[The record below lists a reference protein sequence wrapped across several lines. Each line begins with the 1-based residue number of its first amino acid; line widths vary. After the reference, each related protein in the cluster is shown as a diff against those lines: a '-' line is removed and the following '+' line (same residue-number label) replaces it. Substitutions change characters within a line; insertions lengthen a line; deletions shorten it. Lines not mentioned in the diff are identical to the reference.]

1 MTEPTPF
8 DGPPPRRETG
18 PTGPRP
24 IDAVPML
31 TTVGRWER
39 LRRDHEQTLWTNLI
53 AIALGFWLV
62 TSPAAFGYESGP
74 MVVSDIASGT
84 AVILLGMLSLAAQ
97 RFWAS
102 WAVALVGIW
111 VLVAPLVFWAPDA
124 AAFANGLLAGSLLI
138 LLSVLV
144 PGFPGLQLVE
154 QPGPDVPPGWS
165 YNPSSWLQRTPII
178 ALGLV
183 GFFIGRYLATYQLGY
198 RDTAWDPIFGDGTRR
213 VLESD
218 ISRAFPVSDAG
229 LGAVTYLLEVLVGS
243 LGGPKR
249 WRTMPWAVML
259 FGVIVV
265 PLGMTSIV
273 LVILQPIGVGAWC
286 TPCLAAA
293 FAMLMMV
300 PLAIDEVVATVQF
313 LVRAWRDGQPFWRT
327 FWFGGTAAAGLEP
340 SAPPLS
346 APLSET
352 VPASTR
358 GVTAPWTLMAVV
370 AIGAWVMIAPT
381 VLGFTGWA
389 ANSSHLTG
397 ALIVTVTAVAFAE
410 VMRPVRL
417 FNVLLGLWVVFT
429 PLALSGVTG
438 VAVWSTMAAGVAIAI
453 LSLPR
458 GPIEQHYG
466 GFEAF
471 IR

>member
-1 MTEPTPF
+1 MEPTPS
-8 DGPPPRRETG
+8 DGARRRREPG
-18 PTGPRP
+18 PNGARP
-24 IDAVPML
+24 IDAVPGV
-31 TTVGRWER
+31 TAADRWER
-39 LRRDHEQTLWTNLI
+39 LRKDHEQTLWTNLI
-53 AIALGFWLV
+53 TIALGFWLI

-74 MVVSDIASGT
+74 MALSEIASGT
-84 AVILLGMLSLAAQ
+84 VVILLGMLSLAPR

-102 WAVALVGIW
+102 WAIALVGVW

-124 AAFANGLLAGSLLI
+124 AAFTNALLTGSLLI

-154 QPGPDVPPGWS
+154 QPGPDVPDGWS
-165 YNPSSWLQRTPII
+165 YNPSSWLQRIPIVT
-178 ALGLV
+178 LGLV

-218 ISRAFPVSDAG
+218 ISKAFPVSDAG

-265 PLGMTSIV
+265 PLGVTSIV

-286 TPCLAAA
+286 TLCLAAA

-300 PLAIDEVVATVQF
+300 PLAVDEVVATLQF
-313 LVRAWRDGQPFWRT
+313 LARGWREGKPFWRT
-327 FWFGGTAAAGLEP
+327 FWCGGTADSAAEP
-340 SAPPLS
+340 RAPRLS
-346 APLSET
+346 APLREAI
-352 VPASTR
+352 PASAWGT
-358 GVTAPWTLMAVV
+358 TAPWNLVAIV
-370 AIGAWVMIAPT
+370 AIGTWVMIAPT
-381 VLGFTGWA
+381 VMGFTGWA

-397 ALIVTVTAVAFAE
+397 ALIVTVSAVAFAE
-410 VMRPVRL
+410 VMRPVRFL
-417 FNVLLGLWVVFT
+417 NILLGLWVLFT
-429 PLALSGVTG
+429 PLALSGADGPALWNNV
-438 VAVWSTMAAGVAIAI
+438 VAGVAIAA

-458 GPIEQHYG
+458 GPVRQRYG
-466 GFEAF
+466 GLEAI